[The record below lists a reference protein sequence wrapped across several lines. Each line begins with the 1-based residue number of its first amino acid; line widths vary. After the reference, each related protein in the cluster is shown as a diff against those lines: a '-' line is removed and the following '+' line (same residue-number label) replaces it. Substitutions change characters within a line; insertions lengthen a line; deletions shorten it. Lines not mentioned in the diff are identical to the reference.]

1 MGWRGK
7 IDVLSLSG
15 SSCEIVEFKT
25 GVPQDDHASQVRT
38 YSVLWSRDVEL
49 NPAARP
55 ADKLTLSYRTGE
67 VSVDPLGPTDL
78 ESLQREL
85 MDRSDAARAAASAAL
100 PEARPS
106 AENCRYCSVRQL
118 CEEYWRSHTQSRL
131 GAAQTEQ
138 SAFMD
143 IELAITGRHGAASWD
158 GSVVVSRVTTPGRRL
173 LLRTAQADLSLRPSD
188 RVRVVD
194 AHVAIPDDA
203 TEPGIAT
210 LGARSEVFVVE
221 RP

>member
-15 SSCEIVEFKT
+15 TSCEIVEFKT
-25 GVPQDDHASQVRT
+25 GAPQNDHASQVRT

-67 VSVDPLGPTDL
+67 VSVDPLGPLDL
-78 ESLQREL
+78 ESLEREL
-85 MDRSDAARAAASAAL
+85 TERSDAARAAASAAL

-118 CEEYWRSHTQSRL
+118 CEEYWRSDIQSML
-131 GAAQTEQ
+131 GAAKTEHP
-138 SAFMD
+138 AFMD
-143 IELAITGRHGAASWD
+143 IELSVTGRHGAASWD
-158 GSVVVSRVTTPGRRL
+158 GTVVVSRLTTPGRRF
-173 LLRTAQADLSLRPSD
+173 LLRTAQADLSLRPND
-188 RVRVVD
+188 HVRVID
-194 AHVAIPDDA
+194 AHVTIPDDA

-210 LGARSEVFVVE
+210 LGARSEMFVVDK
-221 RP
+221 R